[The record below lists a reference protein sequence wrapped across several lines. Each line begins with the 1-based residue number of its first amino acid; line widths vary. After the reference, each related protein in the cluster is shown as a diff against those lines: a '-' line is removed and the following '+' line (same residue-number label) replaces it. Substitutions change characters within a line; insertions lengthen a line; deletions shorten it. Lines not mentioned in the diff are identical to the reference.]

1 MVWHVAKLGPTQ
13 MGSVSETSPQ
23 FNNGFK
29 FIASPEASS
38 RIIDGQYTE
47 TLTAKHFSKYSKCFN
62 DLEEAKAFVI
72 SHFPPEVYPFI
83 TWHEC
88 KLKIGD

>member
-13 MGSVSETSPQ
+13 IGSVSETDPQ
-23 FNNGFK
+23 FNDGFK

-38 RIIDGQYTE
+38 RIIDGQYTKD
-47 TLTAKHFSKYSKCFN
+47 LTAAHFAKYSKCFN
-62 DLEEAKAFVI
+62 NLEKSKKFVM
-72 SHFPPEVYPFI
+72 SYFPIEVHPFI

-88 KLKIGD
+88 KD